1 MSESTATTDRPRSV
15 DLHAVTKWY
24 GRRVHALDGVSLRVG
39 RGEIFGLLGPNG
51 AGKSTLVKIIMTLV
65 RPTAASGSILGQPV
79 GDRDTL
85 GRIGY
90 LPEHPRLPWYLT
102 GRQVVEFMG
111 GLYGLEPR
119 MCQRRAGEL
128 LEQVSMTDAADT
140 RVTRYSKGMLQR
152 VALAQALIADP
163 ELVLLDE
170 PTDGV
175 DPVGRREIRELLTGL
190 RQAGKTVFLNS
201 HQLGELEMVCDRVAI
216 LNRGQLAAEGTMD
229 ELALGRGYYEIA
241 YSGTASPQGWPV
253 SWDAPGPGEGQGKG
267 RLQDGVAVEL
277 EGSTLRLRTQEAA
290 DVQCLVDALRQ
301 QGLVI
306 ETVRPVRPSLED
318 LFIETLNSDGQRGAA
333 HAGGPAQ
340 EAKR

>member
-1 MSESTATTDRPRSV
+1 MSESSTTTDRPRSV
-15 DLHAVTKWY
+15 DLQAVTKWY
-24 GRRVHALDGVSLRVG
+24 GRRVLALDGVSLRVG
-39 RGEIFGLLGPNG
+39 QGEIFGLLGPNG

-65 RPTAASGSILGQPV
+65 RPSAIAGTILGRPV
-79 GDRDTL
+79 GDRATL

-119 MCQRRAGEL
+119 TCRRRAGEL

-140 RVTRYSKGMLQR
+140 RVTHYSKGMLQR
-152 VALAQALIADP
+152 VALAQALVADP

-175 DPVGRREIRELLTGL
+175 DPVGRREIRELLARL
-190 RQAGKTVFLNS
+190 RRAGKTVFLNS

-229 ELALGRGYYEIA
+229 ELALGRGYYELV
-241 YSGTASPQGWPV
+241 YSGTASPQRWPV
-253 SWDAPGPGEGQGKG
+253 SWDGSGPGAGPHRG
-267 RLQDGVAVEL
+267 RSQEGVALEL
-277 EGSTLRLRTQEAA
+277 DGSTLRLATQEAA
-290 DVQCLVDALRQ
+290 HVQGMIDALRQ

-306 ETVRPVRPSLED
+306 ESVRPIRPSLED
-318 LFIETLNSDGQRGAA
+318 LFIETLNSDGQAA
-333 HAGGPAQ
+333 RADAVQQ
-340 EAKR
+340 EARR